1 MCSINSSPG
10 HIEQMD
16 KEPLVLGYWKIRG
29 LAEPIRLLLQHLGV
43 NYKEVLYGAEGAED
57 WFKVKYTL
65 GLDFPN
71 IPYLFDSSFKLT
83 ESTAILRYICHKYD
97 AKLLGETVQEMAYVD
112 MLTGM
117 LGDINNFK
125 GRICY
130 EADPAKIPPHILP
143 SLKGKVKDL
152 AKVLEKKKYLLGDK
166 LSYVDFLCMEYLEC
180 INDLIEPVFTTY
192 PSLKKHFDTMMSLP
206 NVKKYK
212 TSERFTKDPLS
223 YNGNMARLGG
233 APLKK

>member
-1 MCSINSSPG
+1 
-10 HIEQMD
+10 MD
-16 KEPLVLGYWKIRG
+16 KEPLTLGYWKIRG
-29 LAEPIRLLLQHLGV
+29 QAEAIRLLLQHLGV
-43 NYKEVLYGAEGAED
+43 NYKEELYVAGGPPDYNED
-57 WFKVKYTL
+57 CWYNIKYTL

-71 IPYLFDSSFKLT
+71 LPYLFDSSFKLT

-117 LGDINNFK
+117 FGDICISKN
-125 GRICY
+125 RICY
-130 EADPAKIPPHILP
+130 ETDPAKIPPYIFEG
-143 SLKGKVKDL
+143 LKGKVKDL